1 MEQKELLAL
10 LNKYE
15 EAYYSGESLVS
26 DEEYDALKEKYI
38 SLYGE
43 YNFVPSE
50 GNTGFKKVE
59 HIHPLLSLDKVQLND
74 KAKLRKELERL
85 WPVVIQPKFDGLS
98 IEIQPNK
105 FIFTILLNIFIL

>member
-59 HIHPLLSLDKVQLND
+59 HIHPLLSLDKIQLN
-74 KAKLRKELERL
+74 ELHK
-85 WPVVIQPKFDGLS
+85 IPKILGPN
-98 IEIQPNK
+98 ITKVQTPKREISRPYPSSPR
-105 FIFTILLNIFIL
+105 FHID